1 MQFSFLNELKI
12 IRSDLNQA
20 WLNIKNNGISLLDVA
35 ASVCSVALAIYITYV
50 FNFEYS
56 MWAAFSAYVVMRPF
70 FKQTLSRGLLRI
82 AGTLLGG
89 ACGVVLVLLF
99 QRELNVFSV
108 CLIFFIVSSVSAYY
122 ANVLSDQYNY
132 AVLFFGLTF
141 ILIVGHAFAEP
152 QQDILQIGLM
162 RAADVMVGSL
172 STIFVSAVLQLAIK
186 HRAMPIAHAASS
198 SSLSPIKLVS
208 PQLHSDKKQHLFF
221 ALLSGGA
228 IALTPLLVMLGGQL
242 IFIQAAVSIL
252 AVSNQPRTASIDLP
266 AASMKKIIYRALGC
280 FSGALLGMGFNFIC
294 VYFSSYALLM
304 LLTLVGTALGKIL
317 QDSSADSSY
326 MGAQFAVGLL
336 MVSVHDSASLL
347 NDRYG
352 VHRFLGVMVG
362 LAILAGMLALFAP
375 RQKLD

>member
-20 WLNIKNNGISLLDVA
+20 WQNIKNNGISLLDVA
-35 ASVCSVALAIYITYV
+35 ASVCSVALAIYITYL

-108 CLIFFIVSSVSAYY
+108 CLIFFIVSSASAYY
-122 ANVLSDQYNY
+122 ANVVSDQYNY

-141 ILIVGHAFAEP
+141 TLIVGYAFAEP
-152 QQDILQIGLM
+152 QQDILHIGLM

-172 STIFVSAVLQLAIK
+172 STIFVSAVLQFAIK
-186 HRAMPIAHAASS
+186 NRAMPITYPASHLA
-198 SSLSPIKLVS
+198 LSPTS
-208 PQLHSDKKQHLFF
+208 APLHSDKQHYLLF

-228 IALTPLLVMLGGQL
+228 IALTPLLVLLGGQL

-294 VYFSSYALLM
+294 VYLSSYALLM

-375 RQKLD
+375 RQKLNQ

>member
-1 MQFSFLNELKI
+1 MQCSFLNQLKT
-12 IRSDLNQA
+12 IRADLNQA

-35 ASVCSVALAIYITYV
+35 ASVCSVALAIYITYL

-108 CLIFFIVSSVSAYY
+108 CLIFFIVSSASAYY
-122 ANVLSDQYNY
+122 ANVVSDQYNY

-141 ILIVGHAFAEP
+141 TLIVGYAFAEP

-172 STIFVSAVLQLAIK
+172 STIFVSAVLQLATK
-186 HRAMPIAHAASS
+186 NRAMPISHPIPHLP
-198 SSLSPIKLVS
+198 LSPTPAPLY
-208 PQLHSDKKQHLFF
+208 SDHQQYLPF
-221 ALLSGGA
+221 ALLAGGA
-228 IALTPLLVMLGGQL
+228 IALTPLLVLLGGQL

-252 AVSNQPRTASIDLP
+252 AVSNQPRVASSDLP
-266 AASMKKIIYRALGC
+266 TASMKKIIYRALGC
-280 FSGALLGMGFNFIC
+280 FFGALLGMGFNYIC

-304 LLTLVGTALGKIL
+304 LLTLVGTTVGKIL
-317 QDSSADSSY
+317 QDSNADSSY

-336 MVSVHDSASLL
+336 MVSVHDSAALL

-352 VHRFLGVMVG
+352 VHRFLGVMLG
-362 LAILAGMLALFAP
+362 MAILAGMLALFAP

>member
-20 WLNIKNNGISLLDVA
+20 WQNIKNNGISLLDVA
-35 ASVCSVALAIYITYV
+35 ASVCSVALAIYITYL

-122 ANVLSDQYNY
+122 ANVVSDQYNY

-141 ILIVGHAFAEP
+141 TLIVGYAFAEP
-152 QQDILQIGLM
+152 QQDILHIGLM

-172 STIFVSAVLQLAIK
+172 STIFVSAVLQFAIK
-186 HRAMPIAHAASS
+186 NRAMPITYPASHLP
-198 SSLSPIKLVS
+198 LSPTS
-208 PQLHSDKKQHLFF
+208 APLHSDKQHYLLF

-228 IALTPLLVMLGGQL
+228 IALTPLLVLLGGQL

-294 VYFSSYALLM
+294 VYLSSYALLM

-375 RQKLD
+375 RQKLNQ